1 MLKQKKGEK
10 MSKKAFILPLALAL
24 ATAVVGFSEGEQ
36 VQSYDQGHAIKE
48 KQIPSA
54 YNHPARIDV
63 NDSWD
68 VFITGSFIYWQ
79 GIEGGLDLGHYYY
92 TSQTAENPGAVVEM
106 NFKYKP
112 GFKVALGTNLGHDN
126 WILSAEYTWLHFS
139 DTKSYADYLDTINIA
154 EGWNYDDSCYLLYA
168 KWKFRYDMI
177 DLEMARPYYLGT
189 CLVFKPFVA
198 LRGGWIKQFYNWYGA
213 TVAVSEET
221 DYGLSTLPTAYDFAN
236 NLQKTWLVGPRV
248 GVNCDWIFFDDF
260 RLIGNAAAALFYQN
274 FNLTSDVGYYVE
286 DTKYYGRILT
296 DKNGQLTPNVEG
308 ALGLGWG
315 SYFGSNNGWHFD
327 LSLLYEVHYFWNQ
340 NKMRALNERMVQEL
354 ITDDATGESSYVYS
368 PSYKAEDLMLHGLT
382 VTVRFDF

>member
-1 MLKQKKGEK
+1 MKKQKKGEK

-24 ATAVVGFSEGEQ
+24 ATTVVGFSEGEQ
-36 VQSYDQGHAIKE
+36 VQSYDQGHALKE

-63 NDSWD
+63 SDSWD

-79 GIEGGLDLGHYYY
+79 TMEGGLDLGHFYYFDQDDNY
-92 TSQTAENPGAVVEM
+92 EGYVV
-106 NFKYKP
+106 NQHFPYKP

-126 WILSAEYTWLHFS
+126 WILSAEYTWLHF
-139 DTKSYADYLDTINIA
+139 TKETYNDEVYDVDFDGCNFA
-154 EGWNYDDSCYLLYA
+154 EGWYYDDYTGDLYSY
-168 KWKFRYDMI
+168 WKYRYDMI
-177 DLEMARPYYLGT
+177 DLEMSRPFYLGT

-198 LRGGWIKQFYNWYGA
+198 LRGGWIKQVYYWEG
-213 TVAVSEET
+213 S
-221 DYGLSTLPTAYDFAN
+221 DYDDEAYYVDWAD

-260 RLIGNAAAALFYQN
+260 RLISNVAAALFYQY
-274 FNLTSDVGYYVE
+274 FNNTSWVGRMIVPDDG
-286 DTKYYGRILT
+286 DTTEFYDRGLISKT
-296 DKNGQLTPNVEG
+296 GQLTPNVQG

-340 NKMRALNERMVQEL
+340 NKMRALNQKEVQEL
-354 ITDDATGESSYVYS
+354 LTNDALEYVYS
-368 PSYKAEDLMLHGLT
+368 PAYKAEDLMMHGLT